1 MKEDLEKLLDI
12 AEIYAHREEYS
23 SIDVANITIEY
34 NQAKAEFL
42 AKYEMESSKLLF
54 GIKE

>member
-1 MKEDLEKLLDI
+1 MREDLEKLLDI